1 MFPLEHSAIL
11 LTFIRLAFV
20 IKVFVL
26 SSLCGCLRQFLLYFQ
41 SCGTMLSGGYLSKGC
56 VKPDSC
62 QTGCYGDT
70 CTFCCQDDM
79 CNQPWSDIIVGKM
92 DNIMSFVKNL

>member
-1 MFPLEHSAIL
+1 
-11 LTFIRLAFV
+11 
-20 IKVFVL
+20 
-26 SSLCGCLRQFLLYFQ
+26 
-41 SCGTMLSGGYLSKGC
+41 MLSGGYLSKGC

-70 CTFCCQDDM
+70 CTLCCHDDM
-79 CNQPWSDIIVGKM
+79 CNQPWSDIIVGEM